1 VRRVVRRRIFFGK
14 LQLCSLIKN
23 GKTKRNGGMETSSLA
38 RPMLA
43 RRSVRGVG
51 SLFAFGSSSPQPL
64 PPAQPLPHRA
74 FAFVNAHPAF
84 HDMDVPKVTPA
95 GAGPIKHVRGAPV
108 QGVAEADSEEKS
120 AGFVAVSGKDG
131 DLALRG
137 YDCVSYRA
145 PGATAPLPGDPA
157 VEVFTENVVQGRVR
171 YRFATSENADVFR
184 RSHLSAH
191 APAFGG
197 HCALA
202 ASRETLVPGDPL
214 AFEID
219 ASDGR
224 LYLFCCDA
232 AKRAWGK
239 DRDALRAKACDA
251 WRRGVAEWPEGEVD
265 AACCAECG
273 CCAKAAECCAKTAGA
288 AAGA

>member
-1 VRRVVRRRIFFGK
+1 
-14 LQLCSLIKN
+14 
-23 GKTKRNGGMETSSLA
+23 
-38 RPMLA
+38 
-43 RRSVRGVG
+43 
-51 SLFAFGSSSPQPL
+51 
-64 PPAQPLPHRA
+64 
-74 FAFVNAHPAF
+74 
-84 HDMDVPKVTPA
+84 MDVPKVTPA
-95 GAGPIKHVRGAPV
+95 GAGPIKPVHGAPV
-108 QGVAEADSEEKS
+108 QGVAEADAEEKS
-120 AGFVAVSGKDG
+120 AGFVAVSGTDG

-145 PGATAPLPGDPA
+145 PGATASLPGDPA

-171 YRFATSENADVFR
+171 YRFATRENADVFR

-219 ASDGR
+219 ANDGR

-239 DRDALRAKACDA
+239 DRDALRAKANDA
-251 WRRGVAEWPEGEVD
+251 WRRGVADWPEGEVD

>member
-1 VRRVVRRRIFFGK
+1 M
-14 LQLCSLIKN
+14 SS
-23 GKTKRNGGMETSSLA
+23 GGAYEGIS
-38 RPMLA
+38 
-43 RRSVRGVG
+43 
-51 SLFAFGSSSPQPL
+51 
-64 PPAQPLPHRA
+64 
-74 FAFVNAHPAF
+74 
-84 HDMDVPKVTPA
+84 
-95 GAGPIKHVRGAPV
+95 
-108 QGVAEADSEEKS
+108 VAEARHGTGWLASLGVVAFALRYRLPPKHPWPAARDDVAAAVEFLRSPAAAAKFRVDRDRLVLLGFS
-120 AGFVAVSGKDG
+120 AG
-131 DLALRG
+131 
-137 YDCVSYRA
+137 
-145 PGATAPLPGDPA
+145 
-157 VEVFTENVVQGRVR
+157 
-171 YRFATSENADVFR
+171 
-184 RSHLSAH
+184 SHLSAH

-239 DRDALRAKACDA
+239 DRDALRAKANDA
-251 WRRGVAEWPEGEVD
+251 WRRGVADWPEGEKD

-288 AAGA
+288 DAGA

>member
-1 VRRVVRRRIFFGK
+1 MSFFK
-14 LQLCSLIKN
+14 
-23 GKTKRNGGMETSSLA
+23 E
-38 RPMLA
+38 
-43 RRSVRGVG
+43 
-51 SLFAFGSSSPQPL
+51 
-64 PPAQPLPHRA
+64 
-74 FAFVNAHPAF
+74 
-84 HDMDVPKVTPA
+84 
-95 GAGPIKHVRGAPV
+95 
-108 QGVAEADSEEKS
+108 
-120 AGFVAVSGKDG
+120 DG

-171 YRFATSENADVFR
+171 YRFATRENADVFR

-224 LYLFCCDA
+224 LYLFCYDA

-239 DRDALRAKACDA
+239 DRDALRAKANDA
-251 WRRGVAEWPEGEVD
+251 WRRGVADWPEGEVD